1 MMTPVQDHL
10 DRLTAA
16 YPGDAE
22 GRGGLG
28 VAVTLVDGHRY
39 LSGTSATVPLAA
51 LASPVIHALA
61 VEDLGAARVAERVG
75 GTPMVEDAHRVEV
88 EAGTGRAHNPLQEAG
103 VVATAALV
111 KGRGGRD
118 RAARLL
124 QLVSALVGREV
135 APSENAVR
143 AENRAQSQTRSAAW
157 LLKSLDVLDAD
168 PDPLLG
174 DVAAVRAAPVTVADL
189 ALVAGTLA
197 RGGLHPVS
205 GERVLQEET
214 VRAVLSVLD
223 SCGMDSR
230 EPLWAYDV
238 GQPGW
243 ASARG
248 GTIMVVVP
256 GHMGLAL
263 QADGLDEHGVSAAG
277 MDVLR
282 SLVRDFELHPS
293 VVTGSPRAAF
303 RTHYRVDQAPS
314 GAVRSAEV
322 AEALIR
328 HGDTVHVL
336 ELGGH
341 IGFSQVDA
349 LARVVRQL
357 PEELQTLLVDIRSV
371 SSVSPS
377 ARRLVARW
385 FAYGLASGL
394 DVVLVDRDDARV
406 AELMSAVDESADV
419 TLPDPRQEGDRDLE
433 SAPDRPEFLFFDS
446 RSRAIQWAEQR
457 LLTRHAP
464 ELLPHSAQEAAV
476 APLLQHLSPEDA
488 ALLESMMD
496 ERVYTDGQIIRR
508 AGQPFGGIYVVTSGR
523 VELTGQGTSG
533 RRTRRTVLTP
543 GMTFGEMALGQ
554 PGRQPSTVRARGDV
568 TTRVLTAQVMYAL
581 QEGSPQLALKLWE
594 ALARDAFT
602 ALGQLIRETGALQD

>member
-16 YPGDAE
+16 FPGDDE

-39 LSGTSATVPLAA
+39 VSGSSAAVPLAA
-51 LASPVIHALA
+51 LASPVLHALA
-61 VEDLGAARVAERVG
+61 VEDLGAAGVAERVG
-75 GTPMVEDAHRVEV
+75 GTPVPEDDSRLEV
-88 EAGTGRAHNPLQEAG
+88 EAETGRAFNPLQNTG

-118 RAARLL
+118 RAGRLL
-124 QLVSALVGREV
+124 QLLSTLLDREV
-135 APSENAVR
+135 SVTETAVKV
-143 AENRAQSQTRSAAW
+143 ENRAQHQTRAAAW
-157 LLKSLDVLDAD
+157 LLKSLDVLDTD
-168 PDPLLG
+168 PEPLLE
-174 DVAAVRAAPVTVADL
+174 DLATLRAVPVKVEDL

-197 RGGLHPVS
+197 HGGIHPVT
-205 GERVLQEET
+205 GARVLEEET

-223 SCGMDSR
+223 SCGMDTR
-230 EPLWAYDV
+230 QPLWAYDV

-243 ASARG
+243 ASTRG

-263 QADGLDEHGVSAAG
+263 QAPDLDEHRVSAAG
-277 MDVLR
+277 MAALR
-282 SLVRDFELHPS
+282 CIVEDFELHPS

-303 RTHYRVDQAPS
+303 RAHYRVDQAPS
-314 GAVRSAEV
+314 GAVRSAQV
-322 AEALIR
+322 QDALDAF
-328 HGDTVHVL
+328 GDTVHVL

-341 IGFSQVDA
+341 VGFSQVDA
-349 LARVVRQL
+349 LARVVRGL
-357 PEELQTLLVDIRSV
+357 PDELETLLVDIRSV
-371 SSVSPS
+371 STVTRS
-377 ARRLVARW
+377 ARLLVARW
-385 FAYGLASGL
+385 FAYALDSGL
-394 DVVLVDRDDARV
+394 DVVLVDRDEAMV
-406 AELMSAVDESADV
+406 AELMAAVEESVDV
-419 TLPDPRQEGDRDLE
+419 SLPDPRQEAARDLE

-457 LLTRHAP
+457 LLVRHAP
-464 ELLPHSAQEAAV
+464 QLLPHSQEEAAV
-476 APLLQHLSPEDA
+476 APLLQHLSAEDA
-488 ALLESMMD
+488 GLLESMMD

-508 AGQPFGGIYVVTSGR
+508 AGQPFGGIYVITSGR
-523 VELTGQGTSG
+523 VELTGQGTGG

-554 PGRQPSTVRARGDV
+554 SGRQPSTVRARGDV
-568 TTRVLTAQVMYAL
+568 TARVLTAHVMYAL
-581 QEGSPQLALKLWE
+581 QEGSPQLAIKLWE